1 MKSFFSSIFVITV
14 CVCLPFSAGAAS
26 RLGLDLPVGGSIAMP
41 GPATATFTNPAGLIG
56 NRGVGLSFEAG
67 SEHPMDNPAY
77 RGLLLMG
84 NGTLAVSGGL
94 DYQVLESANDPAW
107 AVYGIALNLDF
118 LNLVIGA
125 AGRTQLREGNRSE
138 VNAGILFT
146 PARFFTIGATAMSAE
161 HGVDSYGAGVSL
173 SVMNG
178 LDLVLDGATDSDFK
192 HRELKPGLK
201 ISNQFAGISVS
212 YGTGETSQFSKDV
225 SAGAFLRLGANA
237 EIEFDYNH
245 GGKLPK
251 YYAALSFGI

>member
-1 MKSFFSSIFVITV
+1 MKRMISSLVLLAIFTA
-14 CVCLPFSAGAAS
+14 LTSSAGAAS
-26 RLGLDLPVGGSIAMP
+26 RFALDLPVGGSIALP

-56 NRGVGLSFEAG
+56 NRGIGLTLEAG
-67 SEHPMDNPAY
+67 SDHPMDNPTY

-84 NGTLAVSGGL
+84 NGSLAVSGGL
-94 DYQVLESANDPAW
+94 DYQVLESANNPAS
-107 AVYGIALNLDF
+107 AVYGLALNLNF

-138 VNAGILFT
+138 VNAGLLFT
-146 PARFFTIGATAMSAE
+146 PIPYFSIGATAMSAE

-173 SVMNG
+173 SLFDGV
-178 LDLVLDGATDSDFK
+178 DVVVDGATDSDFK

-201 ISNQFAGISVS
+201 ISNQFAGISLS

-225 SAGAFLRLGANA
+225 SAGAFLRLSANA
-237 EIEFDYNH
+237 ELELNYNH
-245 GGKLPK
+245 GGRLPK